1 MSLLK
6 TWPNWALQI
15 QLNWIWMDHCNVG
28 LVIWTNPIHSTKS
41 TESFKRPHRVPPYY
55 KHQFTDVGTESLR
68 PGRCTNWCEPI
79 SSSSQSNQPNNRKN
93 LSNYFPVS
101 VGHTKYNSSSDTLSL
116 SLSLSFFVCLCLF
129 FCSFGSI
136 SWAEAA
142 KEASI
147 CVVGSRQNQQQQ
159 PTQSRKK
166 ATQQQQKKM
175 PLTTCHYN
183 FSTDLLRL
191 LSSSYLYIY
200 MCVCIY
206 INNV

>member
-116 SLSLSFFVCLCLF
+116 SLTLILCLSLSLFLFVRFHLL
-129 FCSFGSI
+129 G
-136 SWAEAA
+136 W
-142 KEASI
+142 
-147 CVVGSRQNQQQQ
+147 GRQRGVYLRRRQ
-159 PTQSRKK
+159 PTKPTTTTNAESKK
-166 ATQQQQKKM
+166 GDPTATKKM

-200 MCVCIY
+200 IY
-206 INNV
+206 MYIYK